1 MASHQLGEITN
12 IATLFQYSRMLFSWF
27 DPLENDKHMLNE
39 AKKYKQRFAYV
50 LNNSPDLL
58 FNHFPSQFQTV
69 NLVVVKGYAQHHWT
83 VE

>member
-1 MASHQLGEITN
+1 
-12 IATLFQYSRMLFSWF
+12 MLFSLF

-39 AKKYKQRFAYV
+39 AKKYKQRFASA

-58 FNHFPSQFQTV
+58 FNHVSFEFQTV
-69 NLVVVKGYAQHHWT
+69 KLVVLVKGYAQHHWT